1 MEWLP
6 GLLPIALVALGCP
19 LMMWLMMR
27 GMHGEHGSG
36 AHGAHGHTKDDDAS
50 RQKLAELQRE
60 VAELRKELV
69 APAHA
74 APAGAANAGLQS
86 STGSERDGV
95 TPGDGAAAQ
104 QSGKE

>member
-6 GLLPIALVALGCP
+6 GVLPIALIALVCP

-27 GMHGEHGSG
+27 GMHGEHGSDV
-36 AHGAHGHTKDDDAS
+36 HSHTEDDVAS

-86 STGSERDGV
+86 STGNEPDGV
-95 TPGDGAAAQ
+95 TPREATAAQ